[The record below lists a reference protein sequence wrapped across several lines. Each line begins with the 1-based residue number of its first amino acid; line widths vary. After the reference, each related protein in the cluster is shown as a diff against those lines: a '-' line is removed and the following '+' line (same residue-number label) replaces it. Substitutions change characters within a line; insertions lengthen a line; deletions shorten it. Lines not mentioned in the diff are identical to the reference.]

1 MHDCIILE
9 ILNLY
14 NILQCSYMRKKI
26 ATIGVVI
33 IMLGAALVLA
43 GFTTLDG
50 APVNIGLTPSSGGY
64 RSDIIDYSSGDI
76 LIITGSTGHAG
87 LVKYAN
93 SSETNISN
101 IHNESISPYKNTS
114 SGVEYKGL
122 PPGRYVYIMFTSSKP
137 ASFGFSLESSGE
149 FSDLHYALYAFEGG
163 IIAFVAGIG
172 VIITGFILKPK
183 SKIPTKAILQRKN
196 KK

>member
-1 MHDCIILE
+1 
-9 ILNLY
+9 
-14 NILQCSYMRKKI
+14 MRKKI

-43 GFTTLDG
+43 GFTTLDK

-64 RSDIIDYSSGDI
+64 SSDIIDYSSGDV

-87 LVKYAN
+87 LVNYSEIAEAN
-93 SSETNISN
+93 STNIRQ
-101 IHNESISPYKNTS
+101 ESISPYKNTS
-114 SGVEYKGL
+114 SGIEYKGL
-122 PPGRYVYIMFTSSKP
+122 TPGRYVYIMFTSSKP
-137 ASFGFSLESSGE
+137 ASFGFSLESSAE

-163 IIAFVAGIG
+163 IVAFLGGIG

-183 SKIPTKAILQRKN
+183 PKIPTKAILQ
-196 KK
+196 KKGKK